1 MNQTNDNPEKKRPMV
16 SIQGS
21 SIPSPSPIKITRD
34 GSFARI
40 VIYEKEDLSCE
51 EICQLLNIGKYTKVD
66 LDKHYERKDCQ
77 DKHIY
82 TVYNVLI

>member
-1 MNQTNDNPEKKRPMV
+1 MTQASEDPEKKRPMV

-21 SIPSPSPIKITRD
+21 SMPSPNPIKITRD

-40 VIYEKEDLSCE
+40 VVYEKEDLTCD
-51 EICQLLNIGKYTKVD
+51 EICQLLNIVKYTKVD
-66 LDKHYERKDCQ
+66 LDKHYERKDCV

-82 TVYNVLI
+82 TVYNILI

>member
-1 MNQTNDNPEKKRPMV
+1 MNQTNDPLEKKRPMV
-16 SIQGS
+16 SVQGS
-21 SIPSPSPIKITRD
+21 SMPSSNPIKITVD

-40 VIYEKEDLSCE
+40 VVYEKEDLTCN
-51 EICQLLNIGKYTKVD
+51 EICQLLNIVKYTKVD
-66 LDKHYERKDCQ
+66 LDKHYERKDCI